1 MTTGRG
7 PSASQGRRTTTRAA
21 TAATSTLR
29 RLFPL
34 TCAGTVVAFVSLLML
49 LIDLRR
55 SVIQMDVGGMGR
67 RQAVSLRLLLLQLGP
82 VRSSWILKGVVAS
95 RASRSSVLVVE
106 AVRTAIIAGDVVGV
120 MIRVV
125 PAVMA
130 SAASAT
136 AASAVLRLLILLL
149 TLV

>member
-1 MTTGRG
+1 
-7 PSASQGRRTTTRAA
+7 
-21 TAATSTLR
+21 
-29 RLFPL
+29 
-34 TCAGTVVAFVSLLML
+34 ML

-67 RQAVSLRLLLLQLGP
+67 RQAVSLRLLLQLGP

-136 AASAVLRLLILLL
+136 AASAVLRLLLILLL